1 MLAELL
7 NHYTGHIIV
16 SLCCFVGYF
25 CLCCVLLRFRIFLF
39 AGVSLSSNA
48 FDLPGLLYNTLM
60 FPSILQTLHKILVLF
75 FDMKVTQI
83 RRADSIWYLIHHQLK
98 KKLPVWI
105 SWRKWPLIIQRSA
118 EYVWKWWDVQIKD
131 TKWRVDTW
139 GLGYRAIYQFV

>member
-1 MLAELL
+1 MQYINLYRTEWRIYNTIDVCYQVLAELL

-39 AGVSLSSNA
+39 AGISLSSNA

-83 RRADSIWYLIHHQLK
+83 RRAATVSGILFTINFK
-98 KKLPVWI
+98 KN
-105 SWRKWPLIIQRSA
+105 
-118 EYVWKWWDVQIKD
+118 
-131 TKWRVDTW
+131 
-139 GLGYRAIYQFV
+139 YQFGSHGENDH